1 LNIDTPSVFG
11 NDTDYYGLSAL
22 TAVLDG
28 DVGHVILTLNPD
40 RSFDYM
46 PAVDLEEDNRKVI

>member
-1 LNIDTPSVFG
+1 MQHFAVKYYVIALRVIYRYHPS
-11 NDTDYYGLSAL
+11 T
-22 TAVLDG
+22 
-28 DVGHVILTLNPD
+28 DVGHGILTLNPD